1 MVPVHES
8 VNTDGLT
15 SHVDTT
21 QKDAGLNSVSVMLAI
36 ESAATPA
43 AVDAKKKAGCGFC
56 GEVKEKLLLCGKCKI
71 VRYCNADH
79 QRQHWFDRIKRCV

>member
-1 MVPVHES
+1 MVPVRES

-15 SHVDTT
+15 LHVDTT
-21 QKDAGLNSVSVMLAI
+21 QKDLDMYAAPAMLAI
-36 ESAATPA
+36 EAAATPV

-71 VRYCNADH
+71 VRYCIADH
-79 QRQHWFDRIKRCV
+79 QRQHWFESI